1 MSTGGTYAKGSFSN
15 VGGSIF
21 KSRFKS
27 DVSTVN
33 VSGRMPG
40 AVVTSVPGIGE
51 DHPPFGTLCP
61 LESVIVRDVIK
72 FI

>member
-1 MSTGGTYAKGSFSN
+1 VSTGGTYAKGSFSN
-15 VGGSIF
+15 VGGSIV
-21 KSRFKS
+21 KSRLV
-27 DVSTVN
+27 VSTVN

-51 DHPPFGTLCP
+51 DDPPLGTLCP
-61 LESVIVRDVIK
+61 LESVIVRDVIR